1 MRSRQSLINLSSKA
15 EQVKRQLGKKVE
27 SYYQHLLGL
36 PVVVIG
42 VESSVLVEIGDWDL
56 RISSGVV
63 ETLVV

>member
-1 MRSRQSLINLSSKA
+1 MCSRQSSTDLSSKV

-42 VESSVLVEIGDWDL
+42 VESSVLVETGDQD
-56 RISSGVV
+56 
-63 ETLVV
+63 